1 MPPSNINLVVTSIP
15 SMHENIARM
24 SPKARISPAVLS
36 FRAEIQAEAP
46 PVKGG
51 SLAISH
57 LMSQWLKGLYTSWP
71 VGAIP
76 NGISTLG
83 RKLQACC
90 SICV

>member
-1 MPPSNINLVVTSIP
+1 M
-15 SMHENIARM
+15 AC
-24 SPKARISPAVLS
+24 ISPAVLS

-51 SLAISH
+51 SLAISPFV
-57 LMSQWLKGLYTSWP
+57 LQWLKGLYTSWP
-71 VGAIP
+71 VGAVP
-76 NGISTLG
+76 NGICILG